1 MESEN
6 TWMAKSLIVEMSTPM
21 TMTMNIHLTMTM
33 NILFTI
39 MWMQRATVE
48 VGRHPEES
56 AVPPWLRCSSDA
68 FPPHP
73 APASLSGTR
82 HCSHSSEA
90 PSQSQS
96 WKQRKVNPVGDF
108 WKQETILQ
116 ETDGKLRLPVSS
128 ARAVHSLL
136 ADLDVRPAE
145 NRRC

>member
-1 MESEN
+1 MWDNMESEN
-6 TWMAKSLIVEMSTPM
+6 TWMAESLIVEMSTPM

-39 MWMQRATVE
+39 MWMQTATVE

-73 APASLSGTR
+73 APASLSGTL
-82 HCSHSSEA
+82 HCSHSSGA

-96 WKQRKVNPVGDF
+96 LKCD
-108 WKQETILQ
+108 E
-116 ETDGKLRLPVSS
+116 KLR
-128 ARAVHSLL
+128 R
-136 ADLDVRPAE
+136 
-145 NRRC
+145 